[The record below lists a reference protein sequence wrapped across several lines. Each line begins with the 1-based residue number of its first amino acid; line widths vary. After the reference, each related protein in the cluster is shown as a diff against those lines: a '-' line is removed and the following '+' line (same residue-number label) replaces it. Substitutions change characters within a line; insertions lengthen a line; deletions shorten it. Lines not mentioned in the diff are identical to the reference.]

1 MGYTTMHRRTEP
13 DTMAD
18 TQKSP
23 AKIIIATVII
33 LATVAYLAF
42 SGARDNKSYYV
53 TIRELQGMGDKAY
66 VRHLRVA
73 GNVAPG
79 SIHRVGTNATF
90 DLLEQGRKL
99 SVVYQGSEPPPDTFK
114 DDAQALAVG
123 TYSHDGVFHAT
134 ELQAKCASKY
144 APAAS
149 HPHHNRHRNPRRPL
163 DLFAGQRLQIKIIKL
178 NPCIERLHSNPLIPA
193 MGANIIP
200 INPHS

>member
-1 MGYTTMHRRTEP
+1 MTT
-13 DTMAD
+13 A
-18 TQKSP
+18 KSKSSL
-23 AKIIIATVII
+23 KIIAAAVII

-42 SGARDNKSYYV
+42 TGGRDNKSYYV
-53 TIRELQGMGDKAY
+53 TISELQGMGDKAY

-79 SIHRVGTNATF
+79 SIHRAGTNATF

-99 SVVYQGSEPPPDTFK
+99 SVAYHGSEPPPDTFK

-144 APAAS
+144 APAPAATPAVTAAAAMPAS
-149 HPHHNRHRNPRRPL
+149 H
-163 DLFAGQRLQIKIIKL
+163 
-178 NPCIERLHSNPLIPA
+178 
-193 MGANIIP
+193 
-200 INPHS
+200 